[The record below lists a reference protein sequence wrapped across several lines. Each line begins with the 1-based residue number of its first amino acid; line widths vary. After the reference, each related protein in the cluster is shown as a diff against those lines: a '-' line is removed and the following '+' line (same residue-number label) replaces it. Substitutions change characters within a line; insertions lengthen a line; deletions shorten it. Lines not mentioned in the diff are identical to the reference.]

1 MIIDLALEKGMRESP
16 LTQDTD
22 KSADEDPWEE
32 KIKALDKNEDGFIH
46 KTEVRIEK
54 KAIGFFLTRTLHKYI
69 NKIIKYTIRGEGTSS
84 WWNWNFENPA
94 KKTSEKGENQ
104 QQTQATYGWYRAS
117 IEPGPHW

>member
-46 KTEVRIEK
+46 KKEVRIEK
-54 KAIGFFLTRTLHKYI
+54 NTIGFFLTRTLHKYI
-69 NKIIKYTIRGEGTSS
+69 NKIIKYTT
-84 WWNWNFENPA
+84 
-94 KKTSEKGENQ
+94 
-104 QQTQATYGWYRAS
+104 
-117 IEPGPHW
+117 